1 MQTIIPPIPKDIIR
15 QELSSIRLLRTSNKA
30 ENEIYIFSAS
40 EAPNTMQEIGR
51 LREHAF
57 RAGGGGT
64 GLATDIDEFDTH
76 PEGYKQL
83 IVWNPKEG
91 VIIGGYRYIQG
102 KDILKS
108 PLGANLLAT
117 SHMFDYSEEFIEKY
131 LPYTIELG
139 RSFVTQEFQATHLN
153 NLSIFALDNLWDG
166 LGALTVI
173 HPENKYFFGKITMY
187 PSYDRY
193 CRNLILY
200 FMNKYFHDDKK
211 LIFPKEPLSID
222 IDKEEVEK
230 LFSAN
235 NLNVDYRVLKQEIR
249 KFGINI
255 PPLINA
261 YISLSPKLLMLGTA
275 INYEFGD
282 VEETG
287 ILVPIG
293 EILEEKKKRHI
304 DTFQPPTN

>member
-1 MQTIIPPIPKDIIR
+1 MQAIIPPIPKEVIR
-15 QELSSIRLLRTSNKA
+15 EELSSIHLLRNSNKA

-40 EAPNTMQEIGR
+40 EAPNTMKEVGR

-64 GLATDIDEFDTH
+64 GLPCDIDEFDSL
-76 PEGYKQL
+76 PGGYKQL
-83 IVWNPKEG
+83 IVWNPKEE
-91 VIIGGYRYIQG
+91 VIVGGYRYIQG
-102 KDILKS
+102 DDILNS
-108 PLGANLLAT
+108 PLRENLMAT
-117 SHMFDYSEEFIEKY
+117 SHMFNYSEEFINDY

-139 RSFVTQEFQATHLN
+139 RSFVTQEFQATLQN
-153 NLSIFALDNLWDG
+153 KLSIFALDNLWDG
-166 LGALTVI
+166 LGALTVV
-173 HPENKYFFGKITMY
+173 HPESRYFFGKITMY

-200 FMNKYFHDDKK
+200 FMNKYFHDDKR
-211 LIFPKEPLSID
+211 LIWPKEPLSIE
-222 IDKEEVEK
+222 IDEEQAEQ

-235 NLNVDYRVLKQEIR
+235 DLNVDYRVLKQEIR

-275 INYEFGD
+275 INHEFGE

-293 EILEEKKKRHI
+293 DILEEKKKRHI
-304 DTFQPPTN
+304 DTFNPIKK